1 MFVKRRKP
9 AGPSP
14 ADLRTHQ
21 RVTLEAEVTIDSDH
35 NFYYGLSENI
45 SEGGLFVSTF
55 QPAPLGAE
63 LEITFTLPGGK
74 EPMRVRGRV
83 QWVREYSERN
93 NEVPPGVGLQ
103 FVDVDED
110 ILGAVRQF
118 IRDRE
123 PAFYE

>member
-1 MFVKRRKP
+1 MFVKRKKL
-9 AGPSP
+9 APSP
-14 ADLRTHQ
+14 ADLRAYQ
-21 RVTLEAEVTIDSDH
+21 RVSLEAEVTIDSEH

-55 QPAPLGAE
+55 QPAPLGSE
-63 LEITFTLPGGK
+63 LEITFTLPGRE

-93 NEVPPGVGLQ
+93 REVPPGVGLQ
-103 FVDVDED
+103 FVDVNEE
-110 ILGAVRQF
+110 ILGVVRRF
-118 IRDRE
+118 IRKRE